1 MNVIEASLRA
11 PAPAKLNL
19 FLHVV
24 GQRADGY
31 HLLQTAFT
39 LVDWQDELIFER
51 RQDGQIHRLS
61 NIEGVAAEEDLVV
74 RAARLLQKH
83 TGTSFGATIHVD
95 KHLPSGAGLGGGSS
109 DAATTLM
116 ALNYLW
122 GTGLDDGELAAL
134 GVQLGADVPVF
145 IFGQDAFAQGIG
157 EQLQA
162 IELKPQAYVLIQP
175 DLEIPTPVIFKA
187 PQLKRDTPVQDYA
200 SVVQGL
206 HNVQAC
212 LEDVETDKLCVNIEQ
227 VAEEGECAQV
237 GERTVVCKS
246 NSLYYG
252 QNDLEAVAL
261 ALYPSLKSLVDALHQ
276 QGWPVRMTGSGSCF
290 FLPVA
295 TREQAQAVATQIRDW
310 AMIWQKSSSNN
321 LVIKHVQACNSV
333 KQHPIK
339 ALI

>member
-1 MNVIEASLRA
+1 MHGMNAMKASLRV

-39 LVDWQDELIFER
+39 LVDWQDELVFES
-51 RQDGQIHRLS
+51 RQDSQIHRVS
-61 NIEGVAAEEDLVV
+61 NLTGVAAEDDLVV

-83 TGTSFGATIHVD
+83 TGTSLGANIHVD

-122 GTGLDDGELAAL
+122 STGLEDEELAAL

-157 EQLQA
+157 EQLQV

-187 PQLKRDTPVQDYA
+187 PQLKRDTPAQDYE
-200 SVVQGL
+200 SVLQGL
-206 HNVQAC
+206 QNVQAC
-212 LEDVETDKLCVNIEQ
+212 IEDAVKGRVNVEQ
-227 VAEEGECAQV
+227 VAEGD
-237 GERTVVCKS
+237 ERTEECKGS
-246 NSLYYG
+246 SLYYG

-261 ALYPSLKSLVDALHQ
+261 ALYPSLKCLVDALHQ
-276 QGWPVRMTGSGSCF
+276 AGWPVRMTGSGSCF
-290 FLPVA
+290 FLPLA
-295 TREQAQAVATQIRDW
+295 TQEQAQAVATQIRTW
-310 AMIWQKSSSNN
+310 AMAWQQRSCENLAIKCVHACKSVNR
-321 LVIKHVQACNSV
+321 
-333 KQHPIK
+333 HPIK
-339 ALI
+339 ALLL